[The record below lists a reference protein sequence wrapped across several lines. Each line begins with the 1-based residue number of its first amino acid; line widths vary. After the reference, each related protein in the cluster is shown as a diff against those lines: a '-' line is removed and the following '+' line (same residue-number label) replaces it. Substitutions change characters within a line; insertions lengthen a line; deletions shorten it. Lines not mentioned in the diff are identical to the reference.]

1 MTITNVGTQAG
12 GSTTDASATAL
23 KAFGANVAVGS
34 LIYATVCK
42 FQTGG
47 PAAIVAANCT
57 ITGTATITGGV
68 FTLDKQFTSA
78 NLEIAV
84 LSAIVTGAGTCTIN
98 LAGGSGGATYWV
110 IGTNELAASSGWDAA
125 RVENSNTGSGT
136 ATPQLSGNIV
146 GANGTGCFVGA
157 TTLDTGANDGT
168 YSEQAAFTRIY
179 RETDGT
185 AHAVG
190 LIMQQIVAVNTT
202 DAIES
207 STAGAQLYAAAG
219 VIYKEVSA
227 GAGPKIGLMTMGA
240 G

>member
-1 MTITNVGTQAG
+1 MTITSVGTQAG
-12 GSTTDASATAL
+12 GSTTDGSVTAL
-23 KAFGANVAVGS
+23 KAFGANVAVGN
-34 LIYATVCK
+34 LIYCVAIK

-47 PAAIVAANCT
+47 PTAIVAANCT
-57 ITGTATITGGV
+57 ITGTATISGGV

-78 NLEIAV
+78 NLEIGI

-98 LAGGSGGATYWV
+98 MAGGSVGATFWV
-110 IGTNELAASSGWDAA
+110 LGTNELAASSGWDAA

-136 ATPQLSGNIV
+136 ATTQLSGNIV

-157 TTLDTGANDGT
+157 TTLDTGSNDGT
-168 YSEQAAFTRIY
+168 YTQQAAFTRIY

-190 LIMQQIVAVNTT
+190 LVMQQIVASNTT

-207 STAGAQLYAAAG
+207 STAASELYAAAG
-219 VIYKEVSA
+219 LIYKEVSA